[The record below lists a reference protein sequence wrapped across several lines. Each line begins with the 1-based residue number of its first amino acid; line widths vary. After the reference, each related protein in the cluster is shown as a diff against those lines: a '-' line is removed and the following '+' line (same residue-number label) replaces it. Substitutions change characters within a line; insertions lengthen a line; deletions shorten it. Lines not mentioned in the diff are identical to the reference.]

1 MDTILDEY
9 SIEGRTL
16 LDVDITEEKE
26 LGYQFIFNT
35 KTDDGKSSVKLKLE
49 VVRVNHFDCRCSTCP
64 LKYYRCNGVNCNVKL
79 VEMLK

>member
-9 SIEGRTL
+9 SIEGRNL
-16 LDVDITEEKE
+16 LDVDITEGKE

-35 KTDDGKSSVKLKLE
+35 KADNDKSSVRLKLE
-49 VVRVNHFDCRCSTCP
+49 VTIVNYFDCNGSICP
-64 LKYYRCNGVNCNVKL
+64 LKGYRCDGINCNVKL